1 MAENTPNLYLIV
13 GLGNPGQQYA
23 RTRHNVGWEA
33 LDVLAKRHGLQFRTK
48 QARAE
53 IARGTIAG
61 RPVILAKPQTFMNL
75 SGQAVRGLVQ
85 FYKLPLS
92 QVLIIHD
99 ELDLPLGT
107 IRLRERGS
115 AAGHNGLTSVIQ
127 QLGTPNVPRLRV
139 GIERP
144 PVAGDQVNW
153 VLGHFSAAERA
164 ELAPALTAAA
174 DAAETWLRDGITAAM
189 NRFNGGQGA
198 GVGGRESGVGGQGSG
213 VEGQGVERADRPAQ
227 VPAPKSKIQNP
238 KPLSG
243 LGAQIAGVQARL
255 GRRPAPEPPG
265 DPEEPQ

>member
-13 GLGNPGQQYA
+13 GLGNPGRQYE
-23 RTRHNVGWEA
+23 RTRHNVGWEV
-33 LDVLAKRHGLQFRTK
+33 LDLLAKRHGLQFRTK

-75 SGQAVRGLVQ
+75 SGQAVRALVQ
-85 FYKLPLS
+85 FYKLPLA

-99 ELDLPLGT
+99 DLDLPLGT

-115 AAGHNGLTSVIQ
+115 AGGHNGLTSVIQ

-144 PVAGDQVNW
+144 PVPGDQVNW

-164 ELAPALTAAA
+164 ELAPALSAAA
-174 DAAETWLRDGITAAM
+174 DAAETWLREGITPAM
-189 NRFNGGQGA
+189 NRFNGGQG
-198 GVGGRESGVGGQGSG
+198 SGARDPGSG
-213 VEGQGVERADRPAQ
+213 IRDPGLEARGIDPS
-227 VPAPKSKIQNP
+227 APVASPKAKIQNP
-238 KPLSG
+238 KSLSG
-243 LGAQIAGVQARL
+243 LGAQIAGLQARL
-255 GRRPAPEPPG
+255 GRRPLDEHHG
-265 DPEEPQ
+265 DREDTE

>member
-13 GLGNPGQQYA
+13 GLGNPGRQYA
-23 RTRHNVGWEA
+23 RTRHNVGWEV
-33 LDVLAKRHGLQFRTK
+33 LDLLAKRHGLQFRTR

-61 RPVILAKPQTFMNL
+61 RPVILAKPQTYMNL
-75 SGQAVRGLVQ
+75 SGQAVRALIQ
-85 FYKLPLS
+85 FYKLPLA

-164 ELAPALTAAA
+164 ELTPALATAA
-174 DAAETWLRDGITAAM
+174 DAAETWLHDGITTAM

-198 GVGGRESGVGGQGSG
+198 GAGSQGAGGSG
-213 VEGQGVERADRPAQ
+213 AGDPRSDTQ
-227 VPAPKSKIQNP
+227 VPVAPPKSPIPNP

-255 GRRPAPEPPG
+255 GRRPAQEQG
-265 DPEEPQ
+265 DTEDAE

>member
-1 MAENTPNLYLIV
+1 MAENTANLYLIV
-13 GLGNPGQQYA
+13 GLGNPGPQYA
-23 RTRHNVGWEA
+23 RTRHNVGWEV
-33 LDVLAKRHGLQFRTK
+33 LDGLAKRHGLQFRTK

-53 IARGTIAG
+53 IARGNIAG

-85 FYKLPLS
+85 FYKLPLT

-115 AAGHNGLTSVIQ
+115 AAGHNGLTSIIQ

-144 PVAGDQVNW
+144 PVPGDQVHW

-164 ELAPALTAAA
+164 ELAPALETAA
-174 DAAETWLRDGITAAM
+174 DAAETWLRDGIALAM
-189 NRFNGGQGA
+189 NRFNGGPGA
-198 GVGGRESGVGGQGSG
+198 GGREPGPGVGNSAPTPHPAD
-213 VEGQGVERADRPAQ
+213 VARAIRKPQA
-227 VPAPKSKIQNP
+227 ASP
-238 KPLSG
+238 KPQALSG
-243 LGAQIAGVQARL
+243 LGAQIAGLQARL
-255 GRRPAPEPPG
+255 GSRP
-265 DPEEPQ
+265 PQEQPNDSAREDSE

>member
-23 RTRHNVGWEA
+23 RTRHNVGWEV
-33 LDVLAKRHGLQFRTK
+33 LDVLAKRHGLQFRTR

-61 RPVILAKPQTFMNL
+61 RPVLLAKPQTFMNL
-75 SGQAVRGLVQ
+75 SGQSVAALVR
-85 FYKLPLS
+85 FYKLPLT
-92 QVLIIHD
+92 QVLIVHD

-127 QLGTPNVPRLRV
+127 QLGTANVPRLRI

-144 PVAGDQVNW
+144 PVPGDQVNW
-153 VLGHFSAAERA
+153 VLGHFSASERA
-164 ELAPALTAAA
+164 ELAPALDTAA
-174 DAAETWLRDGITAAM
+174 DAVETWLREGITTAM

-198 GVGGRESGVGGQGSG
+198 GDQASGARDQ
-213 VEGQGVERADRPAQ
+213 RRPASGAAP
-227 VPAPKSKIQNP
+227 PAQSTDPKSSSQNP
-238 KPLSG
+238 KAPTPNSRPLSG
-243 LGAQIAGVQARL
+243 LGAQIAGLQARL
-255 GRRPAPEPPG
+255 GQRPAPDAGG
-265 DPEEPQ
+265 DREDSE